1 MSLIDRSGATALM
14 PEEFSRDIIQGVP
27 ENSAILGLARR
38 LPNMNR
44 RQMRMPVLS
53 ALVNAGFVNGDTGL
67 KKTTQMAWGNKFIN
81 AEELA
86 AIVPIP
92 ENVLDDTDY
101 DIWGEVRPRLIEA
114 IGATIDTAIMF
125 GDNAPESWPLNL
137 FEAAEAA
144 HNNVQFG
151 SGVDLYDDI
160 LAEDGVYDL
169 IERDGYMVSGNVAA
183 MRMRGKMRGLRD
195 ADGNPLFRQLP
206 GQSMTY
212 TLDGNPITFPRNG
225 AFDDA
230 IALLLAGDFSQLVY
244 SIRQDITW
252 KMLDQAVL
260 QDNAGNIIF
269 NLAQQDMVALRVVFR
284 LGWQLPN
291 PINRLQQVESERY
304 PFGFLKS

>member
-1 MSLIDRSGATALM
+1 MALIDRSGATALM
-14 PEEFSRDIIQGVP
+14 PEEFSKEIIQGVP

-101 DIWGEVRPRLIEA
+101 DIWGEVRPRLVEA
-114 IGATIDTAIMF
+114 IGATIDSAIMF
-125 GDNAPESWPLNL
+125 GDNAPDSWPVNL
-137 FEAAEAA
+137 FDAAEAA

-151 SGVDLYDDI
+151 TGVDLYDDI

-225 AFDDA
+225 AFDDT

-244 SIRQDITW
+244 SVRQDITW